1 MQVSPNEE
9 VQKMIERESA
19 KRYSLIHATEVAMG
33 RRGDAPP
40 TSACD
45 KFLRRLTKIAS
56 DARAEYGV
64 PMSLISLAAE
74 QYSCLLV
81 QVCLISAQ

>member
-1 MQVSPNEE
+1 MQVSQNEE
-9 VQKMIERESA
+9 VHKMIKRELS
-19 KRYSLIHATEVAMG
+19 KRYPLIHATEMAMG

-40 TSACD
+40 SSACD
-45 KFLRRLTKIAS
+45 EFLRRIAKIAS

-81 QVCLISAQ
+81 QVCFISAQ